1 MHPRLDASEFSC
13 EVRFMAH
20 TYICCKAC
28 GAVQRTKQDM
38 EGWKLAQAGQPD
50 EACANSLC
58 KGGGFNHT
66 QGKRDVARLIV
77 KETAVKIL
85 KTHRYIVKGPVK
97 YSIKLGPGQFD
108 DRTFQTRDLQAALQ
122 RLVSGEA
129 LPIDVNQRQ
138 HFHDGGKYKGQ
149 WLPIRDVKDGTTYY
163 TEWGVLS
170 SSRGWEVNLG
180 SERLITGASGEIYY
194 SSFHYNKDWWWVF
207 NAANGDWYKF
217 VCRW

>member
-1 MHPRLDASEFSC
+1 MHPRLYASEFSH
-13 EVRFMAH
+13 EVLFMAH

-38 EGWKLAQAGQPD
+38 EGWNLAQVGQPD

-129 LPIDVNQRQ
+129 LPIDV
-138 HFHDGGKYKGQ
+138 
-149 WLPIRDVKDGTTYY
+149 T
-163 TEWGVLS
+163 
-170 SSRGWEVNLG
+170 RGNISMTAG
-180 SERLITGASGEIYY
+180 STRG
-194 SSFHYNKDWWWVF
+194 
-207 NAANGDWYKF
+207 NG
-217 VCRW
+217 CRFAM